1 MELKETFLLIENHW
15 LSIVITAWVIYFMFK
30 IANLFYLK
38 LERKIINEHSKDL
51 KNKFP
56 ETIKKNTHI
65 SQLLYK
71 TLYQT
76 WWDRAYI
83 FEYHNWWHSISWIDF
98 LKCSNTFEVVN
109 DWVNPQQLVMQNIPI
124 WFFWFWNQKILEK
137 SKIIF
142 QNIEDLKISD
152 NSIYQNLKQQ
162 NIKSIYIL
170 WLYDSQWNPIGFFW
184 LEFLK
189 KQAEKEKINISDLE
203 ILSYKIAWLLY

>member
-1 MELKETFLLIENHW
+1 M
-15 LSIVITAWVIYFMFK
+15 
-30 IANLFYLK
+30 
-38 LERKIINEHSKDL
+38 
-51 KNKFP
+51 
-56 ETIKKNTHI
+56 
-65 SQLLYK
+65 
-71 TLYQT
+71 
-76 WWDRAYI
+76 
-83 FEYHNWWHSISWIDF
+83 
-98 LKCSNTFEVVN
+98 N

-137 SKIIF
+137 SKIVF

-189 KQAEKEKINISDLE
+189 KQAEKEKININDLE